1 MRIIWTMTWK
11 ELLRKRVLLLTLLLT
26 VVFLLGFWFIA
37 GAIAGDST
45 SRVITGGTNNET
57 MIQEFTLGMFI
68 LMLGFFFAS
77 FVLAFLAIFSSFSTI
92 AGEAEQGVMQAM
104 LPRPIPR
111 WKWYTGRWLGY
122 VSLGVIYALVLYSL
136 ILWITDVHASIPRDP
151 VVLVQSF
158 LLFASVV
165 PLLVTVSMFGSG
177 YLSSVANGVVMTMLY
192 GAGWLG
198 GMVGKIIGSV
208 GLEPGPMQ
216 TLNNITGV
224 LSLIMPADGL
234 QRKMQAVLFSF
245 ENINGLIPVSTS
257 GPFGI
262 GEIPSTAFLIYAA
275 FYTAVLFGL
284 GLRRFVRKDL

>member
-37 GAIAGDST
+37 GAIGGDSA
-45 SRVITGGTNNET
+45 SRVITGGTDNEN

-77 FVLAFLAIFSSFSTI
+77 FVLAFLAIFSSFSAI

-111 WKWYTGRWLGY
+111 WKWYMGRWLGY
-122 VSLGVIYALVLYSL
+122 VSLGVIYALILYSL

-151 VVLVQSF
+151 VVLVQAF

-245 ENINGLIPVSTS
+245 ENINGLIPVRS

-262 GEIPSTAFLIYAA
+262 GEIPSTAFLMYAA

>member
-1 MRIIWTMTWK
+1 MRIIWAMTWK
-11 ELLRKRVLLLTLLLT
+11 ELLRKRVLLLTFLMT
-26 VVFLLGFWFIA
+26 AVFLIGFWFIA
-37 GAIAGDST
+37 GAIGGDVSA
-45 SRVITGGTNNET
+45 VANNNEEL
-57 MIQEFTLGMFI
+57 IQQFTTGMFI
-68 LMLGFFFAS
+68 LLLGFFFAG
-77 FVLAFLAIFSSFSTI
+77 FVLAFLAIFSSFSAI

-122 VSLGVIYALVLYSL
+122 VSLGVLYALILYSQ
-136 ILWITDVHASIPRDP
+136 ILWITDIHAAIPRDP
-151 VVLVQSF
+151 VVLVQAF

-198 GMVGKIIGSV
+198 GMIGKIAGSIG
-208 GLEPGPMQ
+208 LKPEPLQ
-216 TLNNITGV
+216 TLNNVAGV
-224 LSLIMPADGL
+224 LQLIMPADAL

-245 ENINGLIPVSTS
+245 EDISGLIPVGDT

-262 GEIPSTAFLIYAA
+262 GEVPSTAFLIYTI
-275 FYTAVLFGL
+275 FYTAVLFWI

>member
-1 MRIIWTMTWK
+1 MRIIWVMTWK

-26 VVFLLGFWFIA
+26 AVFLLGFWFIA
-37 GAIAGDST
+37 GAIGDRGT
-45 SRVITGGTNNET
+45 INTNNNEGL
-57 MIQEFTLGMFI
+57 IQQYTVGMFI

-77 FVLAFLAIFSSFSTI
+77 FVLAFLAIFSSFSAI

-104 LPRPIPR
+104 LPRPLPR

-122 VSLGVIYALVLYSL
+122 VSLGVLYALILYSL
-136 ILWITDVHASIPRDP
+136 ILWITDIHAAIPRDP
-151 VVLVQSF
+151 VVLVQAF
-158 LLFASVV
+158 LLYASVI

-198 GMVGKIIGSV
+198 GMISKITSSL
-208 GLEPGPMQ
+208 GLEPEPLQ
-216 TLNNITGV
+216 TLNNVAGV
-224 LSLIMPADGL
+224 LQLIMPADAL

-245 ENINGLIPVSTS
+245 EDISGLIPVGDT

-262 GEIPSTAFLIYAA
+262 GEIPSTAFLVYSLL
-275 FYTAVLFGL
+275 YTVLLFCL

>member
-1 MRIIWTMTWK
+1 MRIIWAMTWK

-26 VVFLLGFWFIA
+26 AVFLLGFWFIA
-37 GAIAGDST
+37 GAIGD
-45 SRVITGGTNNET
+45 RGTTIDANNNEGL
-57 MIQEFTLGMFI
+57 IQQFTIGMFI
-68 LMLGFFFAS
+68 LILGFFFAS
-77 FVLAFLAIFSSFSTI
+77 FVLAFLAIFSSFSAI

-122 VSLGVIYALVLYSL
+122 VSLGVLYALILYSL
-136 ILWITDVHASIPRDP
+136 ILWITDIHAAIPRDP
-151 VVLVQSF
+151 ILLVQAF
-158 LLFASVV
+158 LLYASVI

-198 GMVGKIIGSV
+198 GMIGKIAGFL
-208 GLEPGPMQ
+208 GLESQPLQ
-216 TLNNITGV
+216 TLNNVAGV
-224 LSLIMPADGL
+224 LQLIMPADAL

-245 ENINGLIPVSTS
+245 EDISGLIPLDTS

-262 GEIPSTAFLIYAA
+262 GEIPSTAFLIYSL
-275 FYTAVLFGL
+275 FYTILLFYL

>member
-26 VVFLLGFWFIA
+26 AVFLLGFWFIA
-37 GAIAGDST
+37 GAIGDDPASK
-45 SRVITGGTNNET
+45 VITSGSGNEAI
-57 MIQEFTLGMFI
+57 IQEFVLGMFI
-68 LMLGFFFAS
+68 LMLGFFFAC
-77 FVLAFLAIFSSFSTI
+77 FVLAFLAIFSSFSAI

-122 VSLGVIYALVLYSL
+122 VSLGLVYALILYSL
-136 ILWITDVHASIPRDP
+136 ILWITGMHASIPRDP
-151 VVLVQSF
+151 VVLVQAF

-177 YLSSVANGVVMTMLY
+177 YLPSIANGVVMTMLY

-198 GMVGKIIGSV
+198 GMIGKIIGSV

-245 ENINGLIPVSTS
+245 EDINGLLPMGSD

-262 GEIPSTAFLIYAA
+262 GEIPSTAFLVYAA
-275 FYTAVLFGL
+275 LYTAVLFWL
-284 GLRRFVRKDL
+284 GMRRFIRKDL

>member
-1 MRIIWTMTWK
+1 MRIIWVMTWK
-11 ELLRKRVLLLTLLLT
+11 ELLRKRVLLLTFLMT
-26 VVFLLGFWFIA
+26 AVFLIGFWFIA
-37 GAIAGDST
+37 GAIGD
-45 SRVITGGTNNET
+45 RGTINANNNEGL
-57 MIQEFTLGMFI
+57 IQQYTTGMFI

-77 FVLAFLAIFSSFSTI
+77 FVLAFLAIFSSFSAI

-122 VSLGVIYALVLYSL
+122 VSLGVFYALILYSL
-136 ILWITDVHASIPRDP
+136 ILWITDIHAAIPRDP
-151 VVLVQSF
+151 VVLIQSF

-198 GMVGKIIGSV
+198 GMIGKIAGSLH
-208 GLEPGPMQ
+208 LEPQPLQ
-216 TLNNITGV
+216 TLNNVSGV
-224 LSLIMPADGL
+224 LQLIMPADAL
-234 QRKMQAVLFSF
+234 QRKMQVVLFSF
-245 ENINGLIPVSTS
+245 EDISGLIPMGDT

-262 GEIPSTAFLIYAA
+262 GEIPSTAFLVYSLL
-275 FYTAVLFGL
+275 YTVLLFCL

>member
-1 MRIIWTMTWK
+1 MRIIWIMTWK

-26 VVFLLGFWFIA
+26 IVFLLGFWFIA
-37 GAIAGDST
+37 GAIAGDSA
-45 SRVITGGTNNET
+45 SRVITGGTDNEN
-57 MIQEFTLGMFI
+57 MIQEFTLGMLI

-77 FVLAFLAIFSSFSTI
+77 FVLAFLAIFSSFSAI

-122 VSLGVIYALVLYSL
+122 VSLGVIYALILYSL

-151 VVLVQSF
+151 VVLVQAF

-198 GMVGKIIGSV
+198 GMVGKIVGSL

-245 ENINGLIPVSTS
+245 EDINKLIPVSAS

-262 GEIPSTAFLIYAA
+262 GEIPSTAFLVYAA

-284 GLRRFVRKDL
+284 GLHRFVRKDL

>member
-1 MRIIWTMTWK
+1 MRIIWVMTWK

-26 VVFLLGFWFIA
+26 AVFLLGFWFIA
-37 GAIAGDST
+37 GAIGDRGT
-45 SRVITGGTNNET
+45 INTNNNEGL
-57 MIQEFTLGMFI
+57 IQQYTVGMFI

-77 FVLAFLAIFSSFSTI
+77 FVLAFLAIFSSFSAI

-104 LPRPIPR
+104 LPRPLPR

-122 VSLGVIYALVLYSL
+122 VSLGVLYALILYSL
-136 ILWITDVHASIPRDP
+136 ILWITDIHAAIPRDP
-151 VVLVQSF
+151 VVLVQAF
-158 LLFASVV
+158 LLYASVI

-198 GMVGKIIGSV
+198 GMISKIAGSLH
-208 GLEPGPMQ
+208 LELQPLQ
-216 TLNNITGV
+216 TLNNVAGV
-224 LSLIMPADGL
+224 LQLIMPADAL

-245 ENINGLIPVSTS
+245 EDISGLIPVGDT

-262 GEIPSTAFLIYAA
+262 GEIPSTAFLVYSLL
-275 FYTAVLFGL
+275 YTVLLFCL
-284 GLRRFVRKDL
+284 GLRCFVRKDL

>member
-1 MRIIWTMTWK
+1 MTWK

-158 LLFASVV
+158 CYLL
-165 PLLVTVSMFGSG
+165 
-177 YLSSVANGVVMTMLY
+177 
-192 GAGWLG
+192 
-198 GMVGKIIGSV
+198 
-208 GLEPGPMQ
+208 Q
-216 TLNNITGV
+216 
-224 LSLIMPADGL
+224 
-234 QRKMQAVLFSF
+234 SF
-245 ENINGLIPVSTS
+245 PCL
-257 GPFGI
+257 
-262 GEIPSTAFLIYAA
+262 
-275 FYTAVLFGL
+275 
-284 GLRRFVRKDL
+284 